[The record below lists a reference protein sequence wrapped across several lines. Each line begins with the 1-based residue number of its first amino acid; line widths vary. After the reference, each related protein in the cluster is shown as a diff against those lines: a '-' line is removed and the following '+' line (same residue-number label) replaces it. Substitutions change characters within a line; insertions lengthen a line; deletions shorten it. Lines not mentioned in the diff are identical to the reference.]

1 MPNQH
6 RRPHQIWLSAG
17 APILVLVLIV
27 TIGALALFWDVA
39 KRQDRDFVDGSQALV
54 ASAID
59 GGTRALSN
67 TTMDFAYWND
77 AYDATGVRWDAD
89 WLDANYFSSVSDGMV
104 VFGGGQVRYAWFKE
118 LEGELAAV
126 AADAAAQAATAEGL
140 SDAGASTSQ
149 ATLNS
154 FASADGQLL
163 GVSIA
168 PISRELE
175 PQRRRR
181 GESLNFVASIDIL
194 SAEELSERGAALGL
208 GDLGFTITAPPGTT
222 LVSRPVRDAGGA
234 VLGYLVWRNERPGS
248 AGFAGQMWPIAIGLA
263 FTGVMAIFIARRLV
277 TRQIDAMAHAEAALE
292 SSRIKSEFIA
302 TMSHELRTPLNA
314 IIGYSE
320 LIGEQVSP
328 GDENEKDIRADAGR
342 IASAA
347 WHLLRMV
354 NDILDHSRAD
364 AQTERTPVELVEVRH
379 LLAEV
384 EEVAAPQ
391 ARARGNV
398 MSMSAEADVYSVTA
412 HPARLRQCL
421 LNLVGNA
428 IKFTKDGAVSV
439 RARVLREGA
448 RTYVAFDVADTGIG
462 ISPTV
467 LGRLFAPFVQGDVS
481 IAREYGGA
489 GLGLSISRKLARA
502 MGGDVTVVSELGK
515 GSTFTLLIPAA
526 SALRLVA

>member
-77 AYDATGVRWDAD
+77 AYDAISIRWDAD
-89 WLDANYFSSVSDGMV
+89 WLDANYFSLVSDGMV

-208 GDLGFTITAPPGTT
+208 GDLAFTLTAPAGGA
-222 LVSRPVRDAGGA
+222 LVSRPVHDAGGA
-234 VLGYLVWRNERPGS
+234 TLGYLVWRNERPGS

-263 FTGVMAIFIARRLV
+263 FTGVMAGLVARHLV
-277 TRQIDAMAHAEAALE
+277 VRQIAAMAHAEAALE
-292 SSRIKSEFIA
+292 SSRVKSEFIA

-328 GDENEKDIRADAGR
+328 GDENESDIRKDAGS
-342 IASAA
+342 ITAAA

-354 NDILDHSRAD
+354 NDILDHSRID
-364 AQTERTPVELVEVRH
+364 AQTERAPVESVEVRH
-379 LLAEV
+379 LLAEM
-384 EEVAAPQ
+384 EEVMAPQ

-398 MSMSAEADVYSVTA
+398 LSIATDADVYSVSA
-412 HPARLRQCL
+412 NPVRLRQCL

-428 IKFTKDGAVSV
+428 IKFTKAGAISV
-439 RARVLREGA
+439 RARTLRQGERA
-448 RTYVAFDVADTGIG
+448 YVAFDVTDSGIG
-462 ISPTV
+462 IAPAV

-489 GLGLSISRKLARA
+489 GLGLSITRKLARA
-502 MGGDVTVVSELGK
+502 MGGDVTVVSEPGK
-515 GSTFTLLIPAA
+515 GSTFTLLIPAG